1 GASPAAVAQ
10 RLGHADPAMTLRV
23 YTHLF
28 EGVQE
33 ALTDALDELVQA
45 TEGAGPEVV
54 ALDSHRTTIQ
64 GTRRAHKGTESRS
77 RTVTQSK
84 GRRTQNAGLTSQN
97 TS

>member
-1 GASPAAVAQ
+1 
-10 RLGHADPAMTLRV
+10 MTLRV

-64 GTRRAHKGTESRS
+64 GT
-77 RTVTQSK
+77 
-84 GRRTQNAGLTSQN
+84 
-97 TS
+97 